1 MLILLR
7 KAGDS
12 IQLGDNIRIFLIK
25 VKGSKVKL
33 GIEAPRH
40 IKISEEQINKSSI
53 STNKPESRPLKTMSP
68 LQAE

>member
-12 IQLGDNIRIFLIK
+12 IQVGDNIRIFLIK

-33 GIEAPRH
+33 GIEASRH
-40 IKISEEQINKSSI
+40 IKISEEKIKKNPISAKQTESS
-53 STNKPESRPLKTMSP
+53 PLKTIRP
-68 LQAE
+68 LQVE